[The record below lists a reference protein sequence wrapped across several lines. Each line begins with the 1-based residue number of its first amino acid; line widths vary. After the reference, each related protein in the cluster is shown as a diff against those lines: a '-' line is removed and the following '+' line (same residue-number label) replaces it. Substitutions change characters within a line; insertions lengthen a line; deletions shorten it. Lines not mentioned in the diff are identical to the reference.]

1 MSYLYGNPNFSLNP
15 LMKGPT
21 FQLAGTTDY
30 TKLFK
35 DSPMFNGEFQME
47 TGNNSGVPPETE
59 ATVAKTN
66 DPAAVTDPY
75 GLRGMYQDM
84 IGMRERERREEPE
97 RMREM
102 LGIYNQFEKERLAQ
116 GKPYALMEKIPDTIS
131 KGFDRQAQQIGLQ
144 AAMMGASSNDL
155 ANILGGTRIPQIA
168 VPGGSAIQARQNYF

>member
-1 MSYLYGNPNFSLNP
+1 MSYFYGNPNFSLNP

-66 DPAAVTDPY
+66 DPTGTTDPFVRAMEM
-75 GLRGMYQDM
+75 GIDFQ
-84 IGMRERERREEPE
+84 REQSALEPE
-97 RMREM
+97 RQRQR
-102 LGIYNQFEKERLAQ
+102 LQDYLAFDKQRLAQ
-116 GKPYALMEKIPDTIS
+116 GKPYALMEKIPDVIS
-131 KGFDRQAQQIGLQ
+131 KGYDRQARQMDLQ

-155 ANILGGTRIPQIA
+155 ANIVGGTRIAIPQI
-168 VPGGSAIQARQNYF
+168 PGGSPIQARQNYF